1 MHFKQSKT
9 FFLQQMKESNSAHAV
24 HHSAGKL
31 KHPSKG
37 IIKQY
42 LFKCRGTTCLQIF
55 VCFQQGLR
63 TLQDLA
69 PEMRLAMAC
78 DLEEEEGAEG
88 EMTGDEVFDS
98 EAGTSVTTTP
108 ASTPL
113 PPIDMLVG
121 QTTVIVE
128 PEPSAATEGV
138 ITEQV
143 TGLLE
148 HQRPGSELSGLEII
162 TEQPVRSE
170 PLPIRCVSL
179 ILYIDLYY
187 M

>member
-1 MHFKQSKT
+1 MC
-9 FFLQQMKESNSAHAV
+9 
-24 HHSAGKL
+24 
-31 KHPSKG
+31 P
-37 IIKQY
+37 
-42 LFKCRGTTCLQIF
+42 
-55 VCFQQGLR
+55 QQGLR

-88 EMTGDEVFDS
+88 EMTGDEIFDS

-108 ASTPL
+108 ATTPL
-113 PPIDMLVG
+113 PPLDTLVE
-121 QTTVIVE
+121 QITVMIE
-128 PEPSAATEGV
+128 PGPKATNGGV
-138 ITEQV
+138 IIEQV
-143 TGLLE
+143 MGLQE
-148 HQRPGSELSGLEII
+148 HQRPGSELAGMSVV

-179 ILYIDLYY
+179 ILQKDVNY